1 MAIKTPAES
10 LILLPKNVLPMIKNA
25 SAEELKILIYFFS
38 APEATVPDAARETG
52 VTVAQTEAAIA
63 FWRGAGIFE
72 ESRGEKKHVASD
84 TSAYRNYDSETIA
97 GMLDTHSDFA
107 MIRDLASDRL
117 QKPVLTKNDLSSLLY
132 LYDFAGIPAS
142 VICGVIEY
150 CAENDKRNVQYV
162 FKKALALYEEG
173 ITTYEKF
180 EAYVEKRKA
189 VNSNIFKLRKLCG
202 IGDRTLSSKEK
213 KMFDCWF
220 GEWLMPFEMVELAY
234 EKMIDSKGKVS
245 IPYLNGILTRWH
257 ENGYATAEEAKNGD
271 SASRTPNT
279 TSSFEGDEFIEAA
292 LSRGFDD

>member
-10 LILLPKNVLPMIKNA
+10 LILLPKNILPMIKNA

-38 APEATVPDAARETG
+38 TPDTNVPDAARELG
-52 VTVAQTEAAIA
+52 ITVAQAESAIA

-72 ESRGEKKHVASD
+72 ESQGEKKRVASD
-84 TSAYRNYDSETIA
+84 TSAYRNYDAETIA
-97 GMLDTHSDFA
+97 QTLETHSDFA
-107 MIRDLASDRL
+107 MIRDLASQRL
-117 QKPVLTKNDLSSLLY
+117 QKPTLTKNDLSSLLY

-150 CAENDKRNVQYV
+150 CAEQDKRNIQYI

-180 EAYVEKRKA
+180 EAYIEKRKA
-189 VNSNIFKLRKLCG
+189 VNSSVFKLRKLCG

-220 GEWLMPFEMVELAY
+220 GEWLLPFEMVELAY
-234 EKMIDSKGKVS
+234 DKMIDATGKVS
-245 IPYLNGILTRWH
+245 MPYLNGILMRWH
-257 ENGYATAEEAKNGD
+257 ESGYATAEEAKNGD

-279 TSSFEGDEFIEAA
+279 NSSFEGDEFIEAA